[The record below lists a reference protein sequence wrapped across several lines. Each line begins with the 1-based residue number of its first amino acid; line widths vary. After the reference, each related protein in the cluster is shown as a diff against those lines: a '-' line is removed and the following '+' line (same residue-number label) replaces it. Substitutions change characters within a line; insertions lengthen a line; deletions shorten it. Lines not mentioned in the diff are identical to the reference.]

1 MATNLRYLGLD
12 VHAGT
17 IAAAVAEPDGE
28 IHPLGIV
35 ANRPEAVAKLIRN
48 SAAWSRAVRRL
59 SASSH
64 CPRCIPRL

>member
-48 SAAWSRAVRRL
+48 SAAWSTCEPATRRAPAATR
-59 SASSH
+59 SK
-64 CPRCIPRL
+64 